1 MIELSEDDIRET
13 GQMVLF
19 ICRMTFRVLA
29 VLLLTLYVTL
39 MIFVNAPH
47 VHAATLIPQVAVS
60 SDQVHLSDLFSD
72 LDAHQDAVLGAAPQ
86 PGKTMVIGSRTLTR
100 VAGLYNVDWQATS
113 PLDQVVVTRDVQT
126 IAPELIK
133 DAIKSALKAKGVT
146 GEFNVSLGGLPPAIT
161 LGGEVPATVEVAQMN
176 FTSGRDVFSA
186 TLAAPS
192 AANPLKTVSVSG
204 VIEKSQEI
212 PVLKSM
218 LKNGDV
224 IGAADIEWM
233 SVTTKNMV
241 YDTLTDVDQLIGKT
255 PVRALQ
261 AGEAVRKR
269 DLISPQLVARG
280 DEVIIEFVNGTM
292 ALSVKGKAM
301 QPGAEGE
308 LIRVVNLSSNQ
319 SLRAEVVGDRM
330 VRVQ

>member
-1 MIELSEDDIRET
+1 MIELSEDDINET
-13 GQMVLF
+13 GQMVLM
-19 ICRMTFRVLA
+19 ITRLAFRGLA
-29 VLLLTLYVTL
+29 IALVGLYTLV
-39 MIFVNAPH
+39 MILVNAPH

-60 SDQVHLSDLFSD
+60 SDQVRLSDIFAD
-72 LDAHQDAVLGAAPQ
+72 LNGDEDAVLGAAPQ
-86 PGKTMVIGSRTLTR
+86 PGKTMIIGSKTLTR

-133 DAIKSALKAKGVT
+133 DAIKSALKAKGVS
-146 GEFNVSLGGLPPAIT
+146 GEFDVSLGGLPPAIT

-176 FTSGRDVFSA
+176 FTPGRDVFSA

-192 AANPLKTVSVSG
+192 AANPLKTMSVSG

-212 PVLKSM
+212 PVLRSA

-224 IGAADIEWM
+224 IGAADIEWL

-241 YDTLTDVDQLIGKT
+241 YDTMTDADQLIGKT
-255 PVRALQ
+255 PLRAVQ
-261 AGEAVRKR
+261 AGEPIRKR
-269 DLISPQLVARG
+269 DIISPQLVARG
-280 DEVIIEFVNGTM
+280 DEVLIEFVSGSMT
-292 ALSVKGKAM
+292 LSAKGKAM
-301 QPGAEGE
+301 QPGADGD
-308 LIRVVNLSSNQ
+308 LIRVVNLTSNQ

>member
-1 MIELSEDDIRET
+1 MIDLSDEDILETRE
-13 GQMVLF
+13 MVLM
-19 ICRMTFRVLA
+19 ITRLAFRGLA
-29 VLLLTLYVTL
+29 IMLIGLYALV
-39 MIFVNAPH
+39 MILVNTPH

-60 SDQVHLSDLFSD
+60 SDQVRLSDLFAD
-72 LDAHQDAVLGAAPQ
+72 LPTGDDAILGAAPA

-100 VAGLYNVDWQATS
+100 VADLYHVDWKSGS
-113 PLDQVVVTRDVQT
+113 PLDQVVVSRNVQSIPPET
-126 IAPELIK
+126 IKESLIN
-133 DAIKSALKAKGVT
+133 ALRAKGVT
-146 GEFNVSLGGLPPAIT
+146 GEFDVSVGGALPVIT
-161 LGGEVPATVEVAQMN
+161 LGGEEAATVEVAQLN
-176 FTSGRDVFSA
+176 FTPGRDVFSA

-192 AANPLKTVSVSG
+192 AQNPVKTLNISG
-204 VIEKSQEI
+204 VVEKSEEI
-212 PVLKSM
+212 PVLKSA

-224 IGAADIEWM
+224 IGAADIEWKNIP
-233 SVTTKNMV
+233 TKSMV
-241 YDTLTDVDQLIGKT
+241 YDTMTDADQLIGKT

-280 DEVIIEFVNGTM
+280 DEVIIEFVNGAM

-301 QPGAEGE
+301 QPGAEGD